1 MSYAVLVATVP
12 AIDDVAV
19 TTASVAST
27 PASARTQAVR
37 DTTTGEV
44 ASWAVYDRAALS
56 AGATM
61 RGPAIIAED
70 ETSTL
75 VCPGW
80 NASVN
85 AWGYIELL
93 RESA

>member
-12 AIDDVAV
+12 EADDVAV
-19 TTASVAST
+19 MTTSVAST
-27 PASARTQAVR
+27 PVAARTLMVR

-44 ASWAVYDRAALS
+44 ASWSVFDRAELS

-80 NASVN
+80 NASIN
-85 AWGYIELL
+85 AWGYIEML
-93 RESA
+93 REIA